1 MKKKGFATSAI
12 LYTMLLLFLATLVGI
27 LNNLQN
33 KKTILDQL
41 KVEAISAL
49 DQTNVCDNL
58 NQEIQKY
65 KTGGDAKAEDINAGK
80 TAYVKGELVTGTLE
94 STTIVTGEVSFYNE
108 YNRKIELGFKPVY
121 VQVTVYL
128 NNTVR
133 SIHIYDER
141 NGTTPTKIGADTN
154 NTVGLPVSVAAIYD
168 TGFYLNNGY
177 NYTGWKFSYVAF
189 KEFPKS

>member
-12 LYTMLLLFLATLVGI
+12 LYTMLLLFLVTLVGI

-33 KKTILDQL
+33 KKTVLDQL

-65 KTGGDAKAEDINAGK
+65 KTGGDATAEDINAGK

-121 VQVTVYL
+121 VQVTVYYK
-128 NNTVR
+128 NAAR

-141 NGTTPTKIGADTN
+141 IGTTPIKIGADTN
-154 NTVGLPVSVAAIYD
+154 NTVGLPINNDVIYD
-168 TGFYLNNGY
+168 TGFYLNSGFE
-177 NYTGWKFSYVAF
+177 YTGWTLSYVAF